1 MNVENAA
8 SIEEMLT
15 WGWMGRLWN
24 VMGWF
29 GGINHRDVNCNH
41 PPNINVSL

>member
-8 SIEEMLT
+8 SIEERLT

-24 VMGWF
+24 VMG
-29 GGINHRDVNCNH
+29 GLGALIIEMSIVTTHRT
-41 PPNINVSL
+41 SM